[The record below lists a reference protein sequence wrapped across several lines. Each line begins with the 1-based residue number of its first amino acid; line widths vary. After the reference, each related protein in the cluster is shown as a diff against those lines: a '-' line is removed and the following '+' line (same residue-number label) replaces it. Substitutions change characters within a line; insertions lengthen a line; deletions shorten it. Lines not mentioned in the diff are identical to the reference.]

1 MTAPH
6 LGLLWGK
13 EPARTRG
20 PKPAITLTAIA
31 EAAIAIAD
39 AEGLD
44 AVSMQ
49 RVAGELPVTKMALYR
64 YVPGKTE
71 LVAVMSDLAMG
82 TPPSHPVTSWR
93 EALHTWALDLY
104 DGFIRHPWLLQS
116 TIGGRLLGPNELA
129 WMERGIGALAATGL
143 TGGEQLDSILVIT
156 SHVRNIAQQSTTF
169 PGHTQGLT
177 EEDMQQ
183 SLAEIM
189 ATEAARFPHLAAAM
203 RTSAGSENQGLE
215 FGLQRI
221 LDGLELLVK
230 SRVALSDRIETL
242 SVDRRG

>member
-1 MTAPH
+1 MTE
-6 LGLLWGK
+6 LLWGK
-13 EPARTRG
+13 EPPRSRG
-20 PKPAITLTAIA
+20 PKPAITLTEIA

-49 RVAGELPVTKMALYR
+49 RVAGDLPVTKMALYR

-82 TPPSHPVTSWR
+82 APPAAPDKPWR
-93 EALHTWALDLY
+93 EALHAWALDLY
-104 DGFIRHPWLLQS
+104 EGFTRHPWLLQS
-116 TIGGRLLGPNELA
+116 TIGRRLLGPNELA
-129 WMERGIGALAATGL
+129 WMERGLGALTDTGL

-177 EEDMQQ
+177 EQDMQQ

-189 ATEAARFPHLAAAM
+189 TTEAARFPHLVAAM
-203 RTSAGSENQGLE
+203 STSAGSENQGLE

-230 SRVALSDRIETL
+230 SRIAVPDRIETL
-242 SVDRRG
+242 SVERRR

>member
-1 MTAPH
+1 MTE
-6 LGLLWGK
+6 LLWGK

-49 RVAGELPVTKMALYR
+49 RIAGDLPVTKMALYR

-82 TPPSHPVTSWR
+82 GPPDRPDLPWR
-93 EALHTWALDLY
+93 EALRTWAIDLY
-104 DGFIRHPWLLQS
+104 DGFTRHPWLLQS
-116 TIGGRLLGPNELA
+116 TIGRRLLGPNELA
-129 WMERGIGALAATGL
+129 WMERGVAALTGSGL
-143 TGGEQLDSILVIT
+143 SGGEQLDSILVIT

-169 PGHTQGLT
+169 PGHTTGLT
-177 EEDMQQ
+177 EEDWQR
-183 SLAEIM
+183 SLGEIL
-189 ATEAARFPHLAAAM
+189 ATEAGRFPHLTTAM

-215 FGLQRI
+215 FGLARI
-221 LDGLELLVK
+221 LDGLELLI
-230 SRVALSDRIETL
+230 SDRT
-242 SVDRRG
+242 G

>member
-1 MTAPH
+1 MTE
-6 LGLLWGK
+6 LLWGK

-31 EAAIAIAD
+31 EAGIAIAD

-82 TPPSHPVTSWR
+82 GPPDRPGLPWR
-93 EALHTWALDLY
+93 EALRTWALDLY
-104 DGFIRHPWLLQS
+104 DGFTRHPWLLQS
-116 TIGGRLLGPNELA
+116 TIGRRLLGPNELT
-129 WMERGIGALAATGL
+129 WMERGVAALTGSGL
-143 TGGEQLDSILVIT
+143 SGGEQLDSILVIT

-169 PGHTQGLT
+169 PGHTTGLT
-177 EEDMQQ
+177 EEDMQRA
-183 SLAEIM
+183 LAEILT
-189 ATEAARFPHLAAAM
+189 TEADRVPHLTTAM

-215 FGLQRI
+215 FGLARI
-221 LDGLELLVK
+221 LDGLELLIN
-230 SRVALSDRIETL
+230 DRT
-242 SVDRRG
+242 D